1 VTLAPRLRLAALA
14 ALVGAAVLAAVL
26 LFTGGADGG
35 TGKLAWATKPQ
46 VFKSAKP
53 TDRVLTARIENAS
66 LRPISLDVD
75 DGRILN
81 ADGDELKG
89 TVSFLQAFAH
99 GLWSWSQAP
108 AKLTDFER
116 RRLGQ
121 IVTIKPGETAPIALS
136 WRVPEG
142 EAQPVRV
149 DFGDGAALDL
159 PKAR

>member
-1 VTLAPRLRLAALA
+1 MTLSRYRIAALA
-14 ALVGAAVLAAVL
+14 ALAGAAVLAAVL

-46 VFKSAKP
+46 VFKSGKP

-66 LRPISLDVD
+66 VRDVSLDVD
-75 DGRILN
+75 DARILD
-81 ADGDELKG
+81 AEGDELQA
-89 TVSFLQAFAH
+89 TVSFLEAFAH

-121 IVTIKPGETAPIALS
+121 IATIKPGETLPLALS
-136 WRVPEG
+136 WRVPKG
-142 EAQPVRV
+142 GDRPVRV
-149 DFGDGAALDL
+149 DFGDGVTLAL
-159 PKAR
+159 PKAP

>member
-1 VTLAPRLRLAALA
+1 MSTSPRIRLAVLA
-14 ALVGAAVLAAVL
+14 AVAGAVALAAVL

-35 TGKLAWATKPQ
+35 TGKLGWATKPQ
-46 VFKSAKP
+46 VFKSGKP

-75 DGRILN
+75 DARILN
-81 ADGDELKG
+81 ADGEELKG
-89 TVSFLQAFAH
+89 TVSFLEACAH

-121 IVTIKPGETAPIALS
+121 IVTIKPGQSAPLALS
-136 WRVPEG
+136 WRVPAG
-142 EAQPVRV
+142 EDQPERV
-149 DFGDGAALDL
+149 DFGDGATLAL
-159 PKAR
+159 P